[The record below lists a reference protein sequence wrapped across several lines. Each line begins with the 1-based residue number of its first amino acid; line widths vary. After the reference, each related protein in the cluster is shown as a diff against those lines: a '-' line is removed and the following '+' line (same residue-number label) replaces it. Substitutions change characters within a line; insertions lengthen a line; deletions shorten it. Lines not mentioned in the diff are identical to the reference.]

1 MLLGP
6 RGTED
11 FSSWAAW
18 RQGVLAPHLVKTDM
32 GHGRFAWDTF
42 GPSSTWETSLQNH
55 GQSLEDLISFFFFL
69 RMSTAL
75 VQILDEQPG
84 SGVNR
89 YNANLLGTQRQTR
102 GLFLAKLLPSSSSSA
117 GSPFCHLKNGDSHTS
132 DHQNGLWV
140 AWEFE
145 NPSGSYL
152 ILKVYVREFLMKRA
166 MEQIH

>member
-32 GHGRFAWDTF
+32 GHRRFAWDTF
-42 GPSSTWETSLQNH
+42 CPTSTWETSLQNH
-55 GQSLEDLISFFFFL
+55 GQSLEDLISFFFFP

-84 SGVNR
+84 LVLVGTTPICCELKGRPGVC
-89 YNANLLGTQRQTR
+89 
-102 GLFLAKLLPSSSSSA
+102 S
-117 GSPFCHLKNGDSHTS
+117 
-132 DHQNGLWV
+132 
-140 AWEFE
+140 
-145 NPSGSYL
+145 
-152 ILKVYVREFLMKRA
+152 
-166 MEQIH
+166 